1 MTRRALRQEVEK
13 KKMEEARD
21 AAQEIAGLIRDIPD
35 EHLIKSLREMYIHK
49 SPCAEDEVGAV
60 FFAISGTPPR
70 GYAMFLPD
78 GKDDCV
84 GTLHVFDRLGLK
96 RKILHCR
103 IVDLA
108 DTTFMPR
115 LDFDERRFKSLS
127 EDILRFGQRN
137 PIGLR
142 ENEERFQVI
151 YGWNRIKAFQLLGRD
166 EIEARNYGEISDL
179 EAQMHNIQTTSSTRT
194 SPPCR

>member
-1 MTRRALRQEVEK
+1 MQELTLRQV
-13 KKMEEARD
+13 
-21 AAQEIAGLIRDIPD
+21 QETMLETQED
-35 EHLIKSLREMYIHK
+35 KSLREMFIHK

-78 GKDDCV
+78 GKDGGV

-108 DTTFMPR
+108 SC
-115 LDFDERRFKSLS
+115 K
-127 EDILRFGQRN
+127 
-137 PIGLR
+137 
-142 ENEERFQVI
+142 ENDVWSPQVAAPV
-151 YGWNRIKAFQLLGRD
+151 IKA
-166 EIEARNYGEISDL
+166 
-179 EAQMHNIQTTSSTRT
+179 
-194 SPPCR
+194 